1 MTIKKHHGKL
11 NSSISHYKR
20 DVYLV
25 MLLWLVIVLLYA
37 TMKLNGLKT
46 LFSVAVNFVV
56 FLIFVQLDVML
67 NLTNFF
73 VVCSGSFYFY
83 DSFALACDRV

>member
-1 MTIKKHHGKL
+1 M

-20 DVYLV
+20 DVCLV

-46 LFSVAVNFVV
+46 LLSVAVNFVV

-67 NLTNFF
+67 NLTHFF
-73 VVCSGSFYFY
+73 GCLQRQLLFLRFFRFG
-83 DSFALACDRV
+83 L